1 MVYVLLSE
9 YCIKLI
15 DMKTIFAL
23 NNRLKVKEVTYETGD
38 SFVIAN
44 CEILVDGQVSETK
57 IKMTHTDLN
66 RIISKLIAN
75 GYEFNVEKM
84 NHLKFNDGTEIVD
97 YKFENVFGESVV
109 LDNFQ
114 FQQNVKQIR
123 A

>member
-1 MVYVLLSE
+1 MDYVLLSD

-15 DMKTIFAL
+15 DMKTIFAI

-38 SFVIAN
+38 NFVIAN
-44 CEILVDGQVSETK
+44 CEILVDGKVAETK
-57 IKMTHTDLN
+57 IKMSHTDLN